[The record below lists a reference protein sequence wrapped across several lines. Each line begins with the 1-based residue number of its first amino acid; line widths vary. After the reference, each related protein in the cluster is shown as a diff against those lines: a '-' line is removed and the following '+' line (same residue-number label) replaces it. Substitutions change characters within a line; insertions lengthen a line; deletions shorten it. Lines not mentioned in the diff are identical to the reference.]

1 MPRSGEGSWICTCIC
16 VYLHGAVDFTLFMF
30 RLIGTMFCGL
40 DGEGVYGVRWLEILS
55 QILEVDMN
63 FRQEALRINSKVE
76 ISRTTRPITES
87 YSKVV

>member
-40 DGEGVYGVRWLEILS
+40 DREGIYGVRWLEILS
-55 QILEVDMN
+55 QTWEADMD
-63 FRQEALRINSKVE
+63 FGQEALK
-76 ISRTTRPITES
+76 ITAKLK
-87 YSKVV
+87 YSGQAG

>member
-1 MPRSGEGSWICTCIC
+1 M
-16 VYLHGAVDFTLFMF
+16 YLHSGVDFTLFMF

-55 QILEVDMN
+55 QILEVDMD
-63 FRQEALRINSKVE
+63 FGQETLRITSKVE
-76 ISRTTRPITES
+76 ISRTSRPMAES